1 MFLRNVGNAA
11 SINVLPS
18 PTDIIII
25 YNYCENF
32 RACIIVQS
40 VQNAA
45 LWVLIVVC
53 VDALWTWYSETWILC
68 SLNPHFPCDS
78 AFFLSVMPKLP

>member
-1 MFLRNVGNAA
+1 MLLQNGGNAA

-18 PTDIIII
+18 PKDIIII
-25 YNYCENF
+25 YNHCESF
-32 RACIIVQS
+32 RACIIVRS

-53 VDALWTWYSETWILC
+53 VDSLWIGYIETWILC

-78 AFFLSVMPKLP
+78 TFF